1 MKKILAS
8 CLTCCALIGSMCFSS
23 PMAQVHAT
31 ESITEQSSDTVPI
44 DLNVDEKFIGY
55 AHLIGDYLRIGDI
68 IKITHNSKNLAFH
81 NDPSAYLNIDPSNI
95 KKGIVKIEE
104 TDGRVNGFFFILTD
118 MVKMESYQIYGN
130 IVRDNKEKAKE
141 IEIDLSQIPEKEHKK
156 YDAPTVE
163 TGSTK
168 ETTTPVEVTR
178 ARRLIVDKT
187 IEKLLPGSSFELKL
201 PEKIA
206 TDFEEKY
213 KLTNYINTIKDLKIN
228 GVAIDDDKYSDYIEV
243 DPQNPWKISLLPT
256 IKAGD
261 KVSFKACIVKNN
273 TSTTKADSDEHAL
286 VTYQAELPEEEK
298 YPKTFSQ
305 GEQEYPFPVEL
316 TIVEKEKDE
325 NINNKED
332 EIKDE
337 INSKEEPSSGED
349 ETPIDEEKNS
359 DEEPG
364 GTTYKTGDSNSAVIF
379 AAFAAVISGI
389 LLILRTK
396 KTIKK

>member
-31 ESITEQSSDTVPI
+31 ESITEQSSGTVPI
-44 DLNVDEKFIGY
+44 DLNVDEKFIGF
-55 AHLIGDYLRIGDI
+55 AHLIETNLRIGDK
-68 IKITHNSKNLAFH
+68 IKVKHDSNNLAFH
-81 NDPSAYLNIDPSNI
+81 NYAGAYLNIDKSDI
-95 KKGIVKIEE
+95 QKGIVNIANTESS
-104 TDGRVNGFFFILTD
+104 VNGFFFILTD

-141 IEIDLSQIPEKEHKK
+141 LEIDLSKTSAYEAKIG
-156 YDAPTVE
+156 E
-163 TGSTK
+163 TEGG
-168 ETTTPVEVTR
+168 EDITTPVKVTPVM
-178 ARRLIVDKT
+178 RLSVNKT
-187 IEKLLPGSSFELKL
+187 TKTLPAGSSFELKL

-206 TDFEEKY
+206 STYEEKY
-213 KLTNYINTIKDLKIN
+213 NFKNYINTIKELKIN
-228 GVAIDDDKYSDYIEV
+228 GVAIEDDQYSNYIKEV

-261 KVSFKACIVKNN
+261 KVSFKACSVKNEA
-273 TSTTKADSDEHAL
+273 STTKADSDEHAL
-286 VTYQAELPEEEK
+286 ATYETEPPQEKEEE
-298 YPKTFSQ
+298 YSQ
-305 GEQEYPFPVEL
+305 IISPDVEEYPFPVEL

-337 INSKEEPSSGED
+337 INSEEEPSSGED
-349 ETPIDEEKNS
+349 ETPVDEEKNS
-359 DEEPG
+359 DEEPI
-364 GTTYKTGDSNSAVIF
+364 GTAYKTGDSNSAVIF

-389 LLILRTK
+389 LLILRAK